1 MDFSSLIGTSPE
13 QLSIAQ
19 RRALTGQ
26 WGAYL
31 LYTPR
36 NLALREIAAIG
47 PTVGDCA
54 RQLAQRGLNPGEYE
68 FLPFTPAY

>member
-1 MDFSSLIGTSPE
+1 MDFATLIGTSPE

-26 WGAYL
+26 WAAYL
-31 LYTPR
+31 IYTPQ
-36 NLALREIAAIG
+36 NLAFRQIEAIG
-47 PTVGDCA
+47 PTVAACA
-54 RQLAQRGLNPGEYE
+54 AQLRQRGLNPAEYE

>member
-1 MDFSSLIGTSPE
+1 MDFASLIGSSPE

-19 RRALTGQ
+19 RRALTGL

-31 LYTPR
+31 IYTPQ
-36 NLALREIAAIG
+36 NLALRQIEAIG
-47 PTVGDCA
+47 PTVADCA
-54 RQLAQRGLNPGEYE
+54 AQLRQRGLNPLEYE